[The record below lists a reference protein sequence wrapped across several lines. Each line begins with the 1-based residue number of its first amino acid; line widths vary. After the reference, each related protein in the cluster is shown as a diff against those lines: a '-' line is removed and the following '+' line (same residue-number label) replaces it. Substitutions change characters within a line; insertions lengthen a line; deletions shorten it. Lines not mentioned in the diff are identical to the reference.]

1 MKLKLNFILTLL
13 LVPLFAFSQQHLNVT
28 GTVTEKSTGDPAI
41 GVSVLVKGTTNGT
54 VTDING
60 KYNLSNVPSNATL
73 VFSYIGMTTVE
84 EPVNGRTTIDVS
96 LSEDV
101 QALEEVV
108 VIGYGTARKVDLT
121 GSIGS
126 VTNDVISKQPALNA
140 LQSVQ
145 GKISGVNIVNNDA
158 PGSSPTVVIRG
169 LGTALGGREPLYI
182 VDGFPVTDIKN
193 ISSSDILTMD
203 ILKDAASASIYG
215 VRAAN
220 GVVLITTKKGKTGK
234 PKISVES
241 YVGMKNILNQ
251 VKMANAQQY
260 IEHYNQNQQMIKIA
274 DPTKDPKLLKDAS
287 AQPYDTDWY
296 DELIRT
302 GITTNNLVSINGGSE
317 NVSYYVSYNYYDEA
331 GILDGQNYRRSTIR
345 NNNEYLL
352 FDKKLK
358 INQTVN
364 LSFSNET
371 PKPFGAFNEAYRQS
385 PLVPVK
391 YPNGR
396 WGMPFVNTTT
406 GIATYEGAPTDNFGL
421 LNSIGNPVYT
431 VESYNRKNSTF
442 TLQGGFEGE
451 YKITDFLKVNSR
463 FGATKYYSKERTFSD
478 IKDAW
483 LASDPTRTEQQF
495 ETLKAANPSALSYAY
510 NSLNLRNIDTYR
522 WTWEGFATFNKRFDK
537 HNLEAIVGLSR
548 EEYGIGSM
556 SSMLGYEVPSKS
568 QYWNMSMVSGDYTTE
583 TEQYSYT
590 PTAIASYFG
599 RVQYNYDNKYYFSGV
614 IRRDGSSTFKENGE
628 FWGTF
633 PSIGLGW
640 TISQEDFMKDQDF
653 INYLKLKGTWGE
665 LGNQNIPL
673 NISQVITNPGSANT
687 NYVFGADQHLVYGAS
702 FGTPAKDL
710 SWEVTR
716 EWGFGIDYA
725 IVNEKLSGSI
735 DYYNKTNT
743 NAILLV
749 NPILDSPYEG
759 SFYDH
764 GAKVRNSGVEF
775 SINWRDKLANGL
787 VYEIGANYSY
797 NKNRVLDVK
806 PTYNGATGGSLNDGQ
821 ITKRLQEGQ
830 PLYAWWM
837 YEDDGVWQTQEEI
850 NNAKVKY
857 GTPQPGQLKYKDQNT
872 DGVIDDRDKIYFG
885 SYLPT
890 SNYSIHL
897 GFEYKNFDFNLDGYG
912 VAGNKVY
919 NGLKYGRIDGGENIA
934 ESTFKKRWTGPGSTN
949 VHPGP
954 NRMPR
959 ASSYYLESG
968 AFFRINNISLGYTFN
983 NLIAQGTSLRLFT
996 TAQNPFMFTGYSG
1009 FTPEISSDG
1018 NPSLTPG
1025 IELSAYP
1032 TTRNLLFGINLQF

>member
-1 MKLKLNFILTLL
+1 
-13 LVPLFAFSQQHLNVT
+13 
-28 GTVTEKSTGDPAI
+28 
-41 GVSVLVKGTTNGT
+41 
-54 VTDING
+54 
-60 KYNLSNVPSNATL
+60 
-73 VFSYIGMTTVE
+73 
-84 EPVNGRTTIDVS
+84 
-96 LSEDV
+96 
-101 QALEEVV
+101 
-108 VIGYGTARKVDLT
+108 
-121 GSIGS
+121 
-126 VTNDVISKQPALNA
+126 
-140 LQSVQ
+140 
-145 GKISGVNIVNNDA
+145 
-158 PGSSPTVVIRG
+158 
-169 LGTALGGREPLYI
+169 
-182 VDGFPVTDIKN
+182 
-193 ISSSDILTMD
+193 MD

-431 VESYNRKNSTF
+431 VESYNRNNSTF

-548 EEYGIGSM
+548 E
-556 SSMLGYEVPSKS
+556 
-568 QYWNMSMVSGDYTTE
+568 D
-583 TEQYSYT
+583 
-590 PTAIASYFG
+590 
-599 RVQYNYDNKYYFSGV
+599 
-614 IRRDGSSTFKENGE
+614 
-628 FWGTF
+628 
-633 PSIGLGW
+633 
-640 TISQEDFMKDQDF
+640 
-653 INYLKLKGTWGE
+653 
-665 LGNQNIPL
+665 
-673 NISQVITNPGSANT
+673 
-687 NYVFGADQHLVYGAS
+687 
-702 FGTPAKDL
+702 
-710 SWEVTR
+710 
-716 EWGFGIDYA
+716 
-725 IVNEKLSGSI
+725 
-735 DYYNKTNT
+735 
-743 NAILLV
+743 
-749 NPILDSPYEG
+749 
-759 SFYDH
+759 
-764 GAKVRNSGVEF
+764 
-775 SINWRDKLANGL
+775 
-787 VYEIGANYSY
+787 
-797 NKNRVLDVK
+797 
-806 PTYNGATGGSLNDGQ
+806 
-821 ITKRLQEGQ
+821 
-830 PLYAWWM
+830 
-837 YEDDGVWQTQEEI
+837 
-850 NNAKVKY
+850 
-857 GTPQPGQLKYKDQNT
+857 
-872 DGVIDDRDKIYFG
+872 
-885 SYLPT
+885 
-890 SNYSIHL
+890 
-897 GFEYKNFDFNLDGYG
+897 
-912 VAGNKVY
+912 
-919 NGLKYGRIDGGENIA
+919 
-934 ESTFKKRWTGPGSTN
+934 
-949 VHPGP
+949 
-954 NRMPR
+954 
-959 ASSYYLESG
+959 
-968 AFFRINNISLGYTFN
+968 
-983 NLIAQGTSLRLFT
+983 
-996 TAQNPFMFTGYSG
+996 
-1009 FTPEISSDG
+1009 
-1018 NPSLTPG
+1018 
-1025 IELSAYP
+1025 
-1032 TTRNLLFGINLQF
+1032 

>member
-13 LVPLFAFSQQHLNVT
+13 LVPLFAFSQQLNVT

-60 KYNLSNVPSNATL
+60 KYNLSNVPGNATL

-84 EPVNGRTTIDVS
+84 EPVNGRTTINVS

-406 GIATYEGAPTDNFGL
+406 
-421 LNSIGNPVYT
+421 
-431 VESYNRKNSTF
+431 
-442 TLQGGFEGE
+442 
-451 YKITDFLKVNSR
+451 
-463 FGATKYYSKERTFSD
+463 
-478 IKDAW
+478 
-483 LASDPTRTEQQF
+483 
-495 ETLKAANPSALSYAY
+495 
-510 NSLNLRNIDTYR
+510 
-522 WTWEGFATFNKRFDK
+522 
-537 HNLEAIVGLSR
+537 
-548 EEYGIGSM
+548 
-556 SSMLGYEVPSKS
+556 
-568 QYWNMSMVSGDYTTE
+568 
-583 TEQYSYT
+583 
-590 PTAIASYFG
+590 
-599 RVQYNYDNKYYFSGV
+599 
-614 IRRDGSSTFKENGE
+614 
-628 FWGTF
+628 
-633 PSIGLGW
+633 
-640 TISQEDFMKDQDF
+640 
-653 INYLKLKGTWGE
+653 
-665 LGNQNIPL
+665 
-673 NISQVITNPGSANT
+673 
-687 NYVFGADQHLVYGAS
+687 
-702 FGTPAKDL
+702 
-710 SWEVTR
+710 
-716 EWGFGIDYA
+716 
-725 IVNEKLSGSI
+725 
-735 DYYNKTNT
+735 
-743 NAILLV
+743 
-749 NPILDSPYEG
+749 
-759 SFYDH
+759 
-764 GAKVRNSGVEF
+764 
-775 SINWRDKLANGL
+775 
-787 VYEIGANYSY
+787 
-797 NKNRVLDVK
+797 
-806 PTYNGATGGSLNDGQ
+806 
-821 ITKRLQEGQ
+821 
-830 PLYAWWM
+830 
-837 YEDDGVWQTQEEI
+837 
-850 NNAKVKY
+850 
-857 GTPQPGQLKYKDQNT
+857 
-872 DGVIDDRDKIYFG
+872 
-885 SYLPT
+885 
-890 SNYSIHL
+890 
-897 GFEYKNFDFNLDGYG
+897 
-912 VAGNKVY
+912 
-919 NGLKYGRIDGGENIA
+919 
-934 ESTFKKRWTGPGSTN
+934 
-949 VHPGP
+949 
-954 NRMPR
+954 
-959 ASSYYLESG
+959 
-968 AFFRINNISLGYTFN
+968 
-983 NLIAQGTSLRLFT
+983 
-996 TAQNPFMFTGYSG
+996 
-1009 FTPEISSDG
+1009 
-1018 NPSLTPG
+1018 
-1025 IELSAYP
+1025 
-1032 TTRNLLFGINLQF
+1032 